1 MRRLFACC
9 SFIGVRHRHRL
20 CCRSAGL
27 CVEVQRR
34 WLTGFMSA
42 GATATSILGLHM
54 QPHIWTT
61 SLTRKH
67 RTSINKNNIFHL
79 SGRWR
84 PWLKPQLNTS
94 WLWSKWRISLPPNTK
109 CSVLANFDY
118 FCWPDTSDRIF
129 LQSWISF
136 THRDGK
142 VPMKKVSKRRLLK
155 YKTKNPRQTVIR
167 TWTWGNG
174 WIRLD
179 ATVMQLRCHVSSVR
193 CAATRGR
200 RRFEFQDICFV
211 VCNWGLNWCLKHH

>member
-1 MRRLFACC
+1 MED
-9 SFIGVRHRHRL
+9 FI
-20 CCRSAGL
+20 A
-27 CVEVQRR
+27 
-34 WLTGFMSA
+34 
-42 GATATSILGLHM
+42 
-54 QPHIWTT
+54 P
-61 SLTRKH
+61 
-67 RTSINKNNIFHL
+67 
-79 SGRWR
+79 
-84 PWLKPQLNTS
+84 PPP
-94 WLWSKWRISLPPNTK
+94 PPNTK

-179 ATVMQLRCHVSSVR
+179 VTVMQLRCHVSSVH

-211 VCNWGLNWCLKHH
+211 VCNWGLKLMFKTPLKSNLITILTTTARLSWYQYKCRYKDQSENHIQNQVWLDLCSEWAWRFNVESVSHAL